1 MKFSVGALLA
11 LSAPSAAAFFV
22 QTPKTGRS
30 AGTIQKSYL
39 GNLGNLESGQGNTP
53 LQSSLGSGDP
63 VKTAT
68 KNDNIRAPSAAGGM
82 TSATAPSGQG
92 AGRKKSA
99 IGNKI
104 VTVQGG
110 SLKTWSFGSPSVE
123 RVQVQLKTDGRP
135 LDADV
140 ELWQGPDNTPQK
152 MRIYIEDGLKRPFT
166 ALVETPRGPNTIA
179 VRNIAQLEFPLSAF
193 VAADNNAEPSL
204 GKANIIQG
212 GALRT
217 YPFDPMVESVQVQI
231 KTDGRPLNAR
241 IELLQGPNNNKE
253 VIEIYTEDGI
263 DRPFYVI
270 LECPGSG
277 NVVRIVNTAPVEFP
291 MTVSCEPFLVGDS
304 KNAQEPVLG
313 GDNAAG
319 FMASVSQ
326 W

>member
-1 MKFSVGALLA
+1 MKISAAALLA
-11 LSAPSAAAFFV
+11 LSATQTAAFV
-22 QTPKTGRS
+22 LQTSNNSRNPKLS
-30 AGTIQKSYL
+30 SYL
-39 GNLGNLESGQGNTP
+39 GNLDNGP
-53 LQSSLGSGDP
+53 LKSTLGGGDP
-63 VKTAT
+63 IRTSTTA
-68 KNDNIRAPSAAGGM
+68 NIGAP
-82 TSATAPSGQG
+82 PVG
-92 AGRKKSA
+92 AGQMAKPGTGTTPAADNRKRSDA
-99 IGNKI
+99 ASKI
-104 VTVQGG
+104 VAVQGG
-110 SLKTWSFGSPSVE
+110 SLKTWSFSSTAVE

-135 LDADV
+135 LDADI

-152 MRIYIEDGLKRPFT
+152 MRVYIEDGLQRPFT
-166 ALVETPRGPNTIA
+166 ALMETPRGPNTVA

-204 GKANIIQG
+204 GKSNTIQG

-217 YPFDPMVESVQVQI
+217 YPFDPMVDSVQVQI

-270 LECPGSG
+270 LETPGAG
-277 NVVRIVNTAPVEFP
+277 NVIRVVNTAPVEFP
-291 MTVSCEPFLVGDS
+291 MTASVEPFLVGD
-304 KNAQEPVLG
+304 AQGGQEPVLG

-319 FMASVSQ
+319 FMSSVSQ